1 MGPIYYRT
9 EEVGWRGRD
18 DKVEVVGILPVKL
31 RKAAAEVWAGQE
43 IETEVEMHFQIMSD
57 PFHQHQCS

>member
-31 RKAAAEVWAGQE
+31 RKAAAEVCAG
-43 IETEVEMHFQIMSD
+43 
-57 PFHQHQCS
+57 